1 MCYNH
6 VEFYGLR
13 SAYQIVLLS
22 MTESK
27 QEMGSCYTR
36 VCVCVCVCVRA
47 CVVVEL
53 FPCISSIHWTARV
66 VS

>member
-13 SAYQIVLLS
+13 SAYQIVLLT

-36 VCVCVCVCVRA
+36 VCVCVCVCVR
-47 CVVVEL
+47 
-53 FPCISSIHWTARV
+53 
-66 VS
+66 VSLWNYFHVLVRFIGLLE